1 MKKGQTSVRGGVQD
15 ALCPFTVLNIT
26 QGANV
31 GSHKGTEAIDTTN
44 GDASR
49 APYYAPVD
57 LKVARIISTSNTVLW
72 HSLKPVRLS
81 NGKVSNITIATA
93 HDNTINF
100 KVGFT
105 IKQGVQMGNMG
116 NAGITSGTGSNDGV
130 HAHIEQGYGHQTE
143 MLGTGYTFT
152 IRGKTYPVYGLKQ
165 QIPFESAYFM
175 DGTTIRIGIAKW
187 LYLKDVAVNEAPKV
201 KSSGKWQFDLDHD
214 VRIRNGKEGL
224 KGKDTGL
231 VYKNGMSVNYD
242 GVYTKDGY
250 TFATYISNSGVRR
263 SVAIGK
269 GNTLWGKNV

>member
-1 MKKGQTSVRGGVQD
+1 MRKGQTSVRGGVQD

-44 GDASR
+44 GDTSK

-57 LKVARIISTSNTVLW
+57 LKVARIISTSSTVLW

-81 NGKVSNITIATA
+81 NGKVSDITIVTA

-100 KVGFT
+100 KVGFVV
-105 IKQGVQMGNMG
+105 KQGVQMGNMG
-116 NAGITSGTGSNDGV
+116 DAGIGTGV

-143 MLGTGYTFT
+143 MPQTGHRFTLG
-152 IRGKTYPVYGLKQ
+152 GKSYPVYGLKD
-165 QIPFESAYFM
+165 QIAFEHAYFM
-175 DGTTIRIGIAKW
+175 DGTTIKRGVAKW
-187 LYLKDVAVNEAPKV
+187 LYLKDVAVNEGPKL
-201 KSSGKWQFDLDHD
+201 KGKWQFKLDHD
-214 VRIRNGKEGL
+214 VRIRNGKNGIN
-224 KGKDTGL
+224 GKDSGL

-242 GVYTKDGY
+242 SVYTKDGY
-250 TFATYISNSGVRR
+250 TFASYISNRGIRR

>member
-31 GSHKGTEAIDTTN
+31 GSHKGTEAIDITN
-44 GDASR
+44 GDTSR

-72 HSLKPVRLS
+72 HSLKPVRLA
-81 NGKVSNITIATA
+81 NGKVTNITIATA

-100 KVGFT
+100 GVGFVV
-105 IKQGVQMGNMG
+105 KQGLQMGNMG
-116 NAGITSGTGSNDGV
+116 DAGIGSGV

-143 MLGTGYTFT
+143 MPHTGHYFTLG
-152 IRGKTYPVYGLKQ
+152 GKSYPVYGLKD
-165 QIPFESAYFM
+165 QIAFEHAYFM
-175 DGTTIRIGIAKW
+175 DGTTIKVGIAKW
-187 LYLKDVAVNEAPKV
+187 VYLKDVVVSEV
-201 KSSGKWQFDLDHD
+201 KQNGAWKFKLDHN
-214 VRIRNGKEGL
+214 VRIREGKDGL
-224 KGKDTGL
+224 KGKDTGDW
-231 VYKNGMSVNYD
+231 YENGMTLNYD
-242 GVYTKDGY
+242 GVYDKDGY
-250 TFATYISNSGVRR
+250 TFATYISSKTGKRR